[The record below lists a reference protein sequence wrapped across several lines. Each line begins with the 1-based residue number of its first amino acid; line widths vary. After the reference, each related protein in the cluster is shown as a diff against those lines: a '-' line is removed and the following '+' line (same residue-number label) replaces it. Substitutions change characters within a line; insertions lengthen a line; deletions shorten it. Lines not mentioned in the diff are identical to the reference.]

1 MAEITVFTYNLRTDV
16 ERDGI
21 NSFTNRRDFIKSR
34 FPAYRADLIGFQ
46 ETNPKMRRWLME
58 NFPEYEICGMGRG
71 AALDNESNVI
81 AYRRS
86 LFDLVALDMFWLSD
100 TPNVPGS
107 RFSTDQSVCPRIC
120 TVVTLC
126 HRETGKLFRHYN
138 THLDHVGAMAQA
150 QGITLILNRM
160 AADYSRWPMPVI
172 LTGDFNATPDSAV
185 YRSAQG
191 FPGCGA
197 ALKDVT
203 AHVGDTFHAFAPE
216 RKEEQMKID
225 YIFTNLPCD
234 PARSFK
240 ATDTENGQYLSDHY
254 PVGTVLTL

>member
-16 ERDGI
+16 EGDGI

-34 FPAYRADLIGFQ
+34 FPAYHADLIGFQ
-46 ETNPKMRRWLME
+46 EAQPHMRKWLMDE
-58 NFPEYEICGMGRG
+58 FPEYEVCGMGRS

-81 AYRRS
+81 AFRRD
-86 LFDLVALDMFWLSD
+86 LFDLVSLDMFWLSD
-100 TPNVPGS
+100 TPDVPGS
-107 RFSTDQSVCPRIC
+107 RFATDQSIFPRIC
-120 TVVTLC
+120 TVVTLS

-138 THLDHVGAMAQA
+138 THLDHEGAFAQA

-160 AADYSRWPMPVI
+160 ASDHARWQMPVI
-172 LTGDFNATPDSAV
+172 LTGDFNVTPDSAV
-185 YRSAQG
+185 YRSVQG
-191 FPGCGA
+191 FSGCGA
-197 ALKDVT
+197 PLRDVT
-203 AHVGDTFHAFAPE
+203 AGVGDTYHAFAPE

-240 ATDTENGQYLSDHY
+240 ATDEQDGRYLSDHY